1 MLDRPTLPGRVAKF
15 VVLAAWLAVT
25 VFPLYWILVTSL
37 KPTEEIFTVPLR
49 YLPGA
54 PTLEHYQD
62 LFGFASF
69 GAYLRNSLVVA
80 LGSAAAV
87 TAVGALGGYV
97 LARFEFAGRAQL
109 MLAFLVTQMIP
120 LFIAL
125 GPLYLLM
132 STLGLLN
139 RLGGLMLV
147 YVAMLVPFST
157 VIMRGFFERIPVG
170 LEEAAMVDGCSRLSA
185 LLRVVVPVMLPGI
198 AATFVFNF
206 VQAWNELF
214 LAITFI
220 DSEDAK
226 TIPVAMN
233 SFITQYD
240 IDWGSM
246 AAATVVSLIP
256 TLVLF
261 GFARRYIVEGLTAG
275 AVKG

>member
-1 MLDRPTLPGRVAKF
+1 MLARPTLPGRVAKF
-15 VVLAAWLAVT
+15 VVLAAWLAIT

-37 KPTEEIFTVPLR
+37 KPTAEIFTVPLR
-49 YLPGA
+49 YLPAA

-69 GAYLRNSLVVA
+69 GAYLRNSLVVSLA
-80 LGSAAAV
+80 SAAAV
-87 TAVGALGGYV
+87 TAVGGLGGYV

-198 AATFVFNF
+198 AATFIFNF